1 MRIAGESKTKLIAAL
16 AFALFS
22 AGLLAFYFT
31 GPGARQPTPTPL
43 PASADLLFDKL
54 SERLPLAFQNAQ
66 ENPDDN
72 GRYFGWAVSINSF
85 AALTAFDRTGE
96 MRFIE
101 LAAESLTKT
110 LDHRDDRIG
119 RRDDVRKRVMKGWG
133 GTRYLKDGRYSTN
146 ITLTG
151 RVSFVL
157 LLFVDLVRRHP
168 AQLAHYDSLA
178 ADFLTAAR
186 ESMDDYE
193 GEFVVTGNAGYYV
206 RPTHDDIEPL
216 NHMSWAGNAL
226 ILLHELTGERKY
238 REMAEGMARYFK
250 RTMIYDGGR
259 VHWPYQADA
268 EGAPIHPI
276 ERVWKA
282 RTSAQFILFAWQ
294 RGVVFSDDDV
304 QAVAQTILTRVFR
317 SDGRVSTRIDGAFY
331 DMERVKGFRGNYL
344 SITPFVAFQCVEP
357 DLRTRIEAM
366 VASRPEIG
374 GWMRGRHGVVG
385 YAHRLG
391 AKPCS

>member
-1 MRIAGESKTKLIAAL
+1 MKLMAAL
-16 AFALFS
+16 AFALLS
-22 AGLLAFYFT
+22 AALLAFYLKE
-31 GPGARQPTPTPL
+31 PGADQPAPPVA
-43 PASADLLFDKL
+43 PASADLLYDKL
-54 SERLPLAFQNAQ
+54 SERLPLAFQNA
-66 ENPDDN
+66 EKNPTDN

-96 MRFIE
+96 VRFAE
-101 LAAESLTKT
+101 LAAEALTKT
-110 LDHRDDRIG
+110 LAHRDDRIG
-119 RRDDVRKRVMKGWG
+119 RRDEVRGRVMKAWG

-157 LLFVDLVRRHP
+157 LLFAELVRRNP
-168 AQLAHYDSLA
+168 TQLAHYDSLA
-178 ADFLTAAR
+178 ADFLAAAR
-186 ESMDDYE
+186 ESMDDYAD
-193 GEFVVTGNAGYYV
+193 EFAVTGDAGYYL
-206 RPTHDDIEPL
+206 RPTHEDIEPL
-216 NHMSWAGNAL
+216 NHMSWAGKAL
-226 ILLHELTGERKY
+226 ILLHALTGERKY

-250 RTMIYDGGR
+250 RTMVYEDES
-259 VHWPYQADA
+259 VYWPYQADA
-268 EGAPIHPI
+268 EGVPIHPI

-294 RGVVFSDDDV
+294 HGVVFTDDDV
-304 QAVAQTILTRVFR
+304 KAVARTILTRVFR
-317 SDGRVSTRIDGAFY
+317 SDGRVSARIDGAFY

-357 DLRTRIEAM
+357 KLRTRIESM

-391 AKPCS
+391 GKTCD